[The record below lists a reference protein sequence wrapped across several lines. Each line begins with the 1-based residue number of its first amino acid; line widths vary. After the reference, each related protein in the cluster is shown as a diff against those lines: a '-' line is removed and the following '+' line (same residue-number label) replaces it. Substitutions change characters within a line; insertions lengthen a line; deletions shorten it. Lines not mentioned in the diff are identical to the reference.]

1 MYSEIKWISL
11 MRADLAST
19 AHSGQLDASV
29 RDISKTIDVEG
40 FVRKHKMTHE
50 LLAGN
55 VGCSPD
61 GGLWFREGYLEVAF
75 EAKHQGPSGN
85 AIERW
90 FKNYWI
96 ISSIY
101 PQAKLITFCT
111 GEGAL
116 KDNGLYDVFKAVLA
130 IEGKDP
136 PSFNT
141 VHKRGASFYMSR
153 YGFSAAAI
161 NDIMMDALL
170 NDGRS
175 SGIKL

>member
-1 MYSEIKWISL
+1 
-11 MRADLAST
+11 MRADLATSP
-19 AHSGQLDASV
+19 HSGQLDASV
-29 RDISKTIDVEG
+29 RDISKAIEVKG
-40 FVRKHKMTHE
+40 FIRKHKLKHE

-61 GGLWFREGYLEVAF
+61 GGLWFRDGYLEVAF

-90 FKNYWI
+90 FKNYWMI
-96 ISSIY
+96 NNIY
-101 PQAKLITFCT
+101 PQAKFITFCT
-111 GEGAL
+111 GEGA
-116 KDNGLYDVFKAVLA
+116 NEGFGLYDVFKAVLT

-136 PSFNT
+136 PSFNV
-141 VHKRGASFYMSR
+141 VHKRGASFFMSR

-161 NDIMMDALL
+161 NDIMIDALI

-175 SGIKL
+175 SGIQL